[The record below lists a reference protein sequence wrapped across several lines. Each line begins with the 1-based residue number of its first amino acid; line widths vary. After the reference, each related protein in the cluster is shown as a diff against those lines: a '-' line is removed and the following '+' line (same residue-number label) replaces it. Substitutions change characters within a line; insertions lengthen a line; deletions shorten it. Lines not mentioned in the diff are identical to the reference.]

1 MNISHFVKNVFVNA
15 NMKMVLVQYGGRE
28 VGVATNPVDHHE
40 HDGLRHE
47 VAHVLA
53 DDTEVGLHQ
62 VLDGLHL
69 SLQLWVHRTKLGLCN
84 DHTRIYIRTCNT
96 HTYTCTITKTLQVY
110 FSPAGH
116 SLQDQCGAHGLILL
130 RRCLGSNRV
139 DAGAQEGGLPVLH
152 VLFRLRHQLQLVL
165 VLVDVPGGGGG
176 RGGGGSVTDMY
187 MTL

>member
-84 DHTRIYIRTCNT
+84 DHTRTYVHAIRTHT
-96 HTYTCTITKTLQVY
+96 H
-110 FSPAGH
+110 A
-116 SLQDQCGAHGLILL
+116 
-130 RRCLGSNRV
+130 
-139 DAGAQEGGLPVLH
+139 
-152 VLFRLRHQLQLVL
+152 QLQIHYKYISVPPAIPYRTGVVL
-165 VLVDVPGGGGG
+165 
-176 RGGGGSVTDMY
+176 TD
-187 MTL
+187 